1 MDSGSTAMAIML
13 VCSVLAFLG
22 FHGADAAL
30 PLLRR
35 SVVRE
40 ALKEGTLQDSAVR
53 RLRSS
58 RAAYEDVIWL
68 LILLSTASTTALAL
82 GLLIRATSFGWPII
96 LGILAVGWGTL
107 VLLIPLLEF
116 VIERL
121 SPKRLAALGVFI
133 QLSLLPFLPLRR
145 LSRSGLRLTRQLEG
159 QGSTANGN
167 GDHPQG
173 EISVEEEI
181 AEEVLEPQERAMIR
195 AILNLGEIPVRE
207 IMVPRVDVVALGVD
221 TAIEQAVLRLLES
234 GHSRLP
240 VYEET
245 LDNVI
250 GILYS
255 RDLLAATARGRSAT
269 PPTLRELLR
278 PAFFVPE
285 SKRVDE
291 MLTEFQER
299 RVHLA
304 VVVDEY
310 GGVAGIVTIEDLIEE
325 IVGEIQDEF
334 DVDEPAI
341 ERWEGGEAI
350 VDARMPVD
358 KFNDEFGASIS
369 PEGFDTIG
377 GFLFSRLGRIPTA
390 GDVVTEGGLRMQVIS
405 TAGRRIKKVS
415 VIKQVPVEI
424 VEGGSGPEGG
434 NGR

>member
-1 MDSGSTAMAIML
+1 MAVL
-13 VCSVLAFLG
+13 LLFSVLAFLG
-22 FHGADAAL
+22 LHGADAAL

-35 SVVRE
+35 SLVRE
-40 ALKEGTLQDSAVR
+40 SLKEGTLQEAAVR
-53 RLRSS
+53 RLRAS

-68 LILLSTASTTALAL
+68 LTLLSAASTTALAM
-82 GLLIRATSFGWPII
+82 GLLFGIPGLGWPAI
-96 LGILAVGWGTL
+96 LGIMAVGWMVL
-107 VLLIPLLEF
+107 VLLIPLVEF
-116 VIERL
+116 VVERL
-121 SPKRLAALGVFI
+121 SPNRLAVLGVFI
-133 QLSLLPFLPLRR
+133 QVSLLPLLPLRR

-159 QGSTANGN
+159 TPGMAPANGN
-167 GDHPQG
+167 GDGAIH
-173 EISVEEEI
+173 EMSVEDEI
-181 AEEVLEPQERAMIR
+181 ADEALDPQERAMIR

-207 IMVPRVDVVALGVD
+207 IMVPRVDVHALEV
-221 TAIEQAVLRLLES
+221 TTPIEQAVVRLLES

-240 VYEET
+240 IYEEN

-255 RDLLAATARGRSAT
+255 RDLLAATTRGKTAA
-269 PPTLRELLR
+269 PPTLRDLLR
-278 PAFFVPE
+278 PCFFVPE

-291 MLTEFQER
+291 MLTEFQDR

-310 GGVAGIVTIEDLIEE
+310 GGVAGIVTVEDLIEE

-341 ERWEGGEAI
+341 ERWDGGEAI

-358 KFNDEFGASIS
+358 KFNEEFGVSINA
-369 PEGFDTIG
+369 EGFDTVG

-390 GDVVTEGGLRMQVIS
+390 GDVVAENGLRMQVIS

-415 VIKQVPVEI
+415 IVKQVPVE
-424 VEGGSGPEGG
+424 VGGAADFSGK
-434 NGR
+434 